1 MFSWFGLGKK
11 RSRLGK
17 WLDRNGI
24 AQIEV
29 ENGTGLSRGTISR
42 LCSDDENK
50 PTMKTAAK
58 IIKFLK
64 NFDKNVDYDDFW
76 SM

>member
-1 MFSWFGLGKK
+1 MSWFGLGKK

-17 WLDRNGI
+17 WLDQHGV

-29 ENGTGLSRGTISR
+29 EKGTKLSRGTISR
-42 LCSDDENK
+42 LCSDDKNV
-50 PTMKTAAK
+50 PTLKTANK
-58 IIKFLK
+58 IVKFLK
-64 NFDKNVDYDDFW
+64 RLDPNIRYDDFW